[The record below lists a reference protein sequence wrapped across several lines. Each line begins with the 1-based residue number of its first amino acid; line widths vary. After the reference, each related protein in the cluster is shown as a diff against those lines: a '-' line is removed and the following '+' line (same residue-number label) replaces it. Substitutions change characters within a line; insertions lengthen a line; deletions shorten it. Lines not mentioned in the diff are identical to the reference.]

1 MNDQPARTSFSSQKL
16 SLAAFL
22 LEDYE
27 LTKTGDSGQ
36 NFGLSGNY

>member
-1 MNDQPARTSFSSQKL
+1 MTNPHERVFPAKI